1 MKKPEYLENKFFTSN
16 SDNNKF
22 SLASYFFYVAFD
34 SRLNLIQPPLPTR
47 MLLPVTHTLFSF
59 HGYSHVYLTK
69 GTSHQ

>member
-16 SDNNKF
+16 SEQIF
-22 SLASYFFYVAFD
+22 FGFLFFYVAFD